1 MTSLFISRTPEA
13 ATGLEQLV
21 LAIDLGTSGCKCAL
35 VSMEGD
41 IRAWAFHGVPL
52 HVSGLSA
59 EQDPEDWWNAFLR
72 GANELL
78 GADLLR
84 RRQVVAVCCSTQSEG
99 TVCVDRNGSALGRA
113 LLWLDKRGADS
124 IKKRMGGG
132 WCNLG
137 GYGPLKLW
145 RSLRLTGG
153 VASLSGMD
161 SAGHMAYILDH
172 DPARYERT
180 HKFLNV
186 LDYMNLRLSGR
197 YCATGDSM
205 LTAWITDNRDP
216 HRIRYDDSLIR
227 ALGIDAG
234 KLPELVGSTEVIGT
248 LQPELA
254 DALGLPHSTPV
265 VAGAVDTSA
274 VAVGATVSDF
284 APHLYLG
291 TSSWV
296 GAHVP
301 FKKSSVRHHIAA
313 VPSAVKGRYLAMAMQ
328 SAAGANLSFLR
339 DKVLYHPDE
348 LLSDEQQPDVY
359 ALLDRIAARV
369 PPGSRGLIYTPWLC
383 GERSPIGDPSLRAG
397 LFNLKLDH
405 SRDDII
411 RAFMEGVAHNT
422 RWMLEPFSQCIGQ
435 SSGVI
440 VATGGGAQSDV
451 WCQIMAD
458 VCGRVIQQP
467 HNPLQ
472 PNSRGAAL
480 IAAVAL
486 KKLQFT
492 DLPALQRPHRLYEPS
507 ALTRRLYD
515 DRFATFKEVRK
526 RLAPLYRRLNPS
538 QETTS

>member
-1 MTSLFISRTPEA
+1 MTSLFLSPEPQT

-21 LAIDLGTSGCKCAL
+21 LAVDLGTSGCKCAL
-35 VSMEGD
+35 VSLEGD
-41 IRAWAFHGVPL
+41 IRAWAFHSVPL
-52 HVSGLSA
+52 YVSGLSA
-59 EQDPEDWWNAFLR
+59 EQEPQDWWDAFIR
-72 GANELL
+72 GASELL
-78 GADLLR
+78 GTDAVR
-84 RRQVVAVCCSTQSEG
+84 RRQVIAVCCSTQSEG
-99 TVCVDRNGSALGRA
+99 TVCVDRDGVAIGRA
-113 LLWLDKRGADS
+113 MLWLDKRGAS
-124 IKKRMGGG
+124 AVKRRMGAGRFG
-132 WCNLG
+132 LS
-137 GYGPLKLW
+137 GYAPLKLW

-161 SAGHMAYILDH
+161 SAGHMAYILDNE
-172 DPARYERT
+172 PLRYERT
-180 HKFLNV
+180 HTFLNV

-197 YCATGDSM
+197 SCATSDSI

-216 HRIRYDDSLIR
+216 HRIRYDDSLVR

-234 KLPELVGSTEVIGT
+234 KLPELVGSTDVIGS
-248 LQPELA
+248 LLPEWA
-254 DALGLPHSTPV
+254 DLLGLSRSTQV

-274 VAVGATVSDF
+274 VAVGAAVSDF
-284 APHLYLG
+284 ASHLYLG

-313 VPSAVKGRYLAMAMQ
+313 VPSAISGRYLALAMQ
-328 SAAGANLSFLR
+328 TAAGANLSFLR

-369 PPGSRGLIYTPWLC
+369 PPGARGLIYTPWLS
-383 GERSPIGDPSLRAG
+383 GERSPVSDPSLRAG
-397 LFNLKLDH
+397 LFNLKLEH
-405 SRDDII
+405 SREDII
-411 RAFMEGVAHNT
+411 RAFMEGVALNT
-422 RWMLEPFSQCIGQ
+422 RWMLEPFSRFLGKPNE
-435 SSGVI
+435 VV

-458 VCGRVIQQP
+458 VTGHVIQQP
-467 HNPLQ
+467 QNPIQ
-472 PNSRGAAL
+472 TNARGAAF

-486 KKLQFT
+486 GKLQFNEVSS
-492 DLPALQRPHRLYEPS
+492 LQRPHRLYEPS
-507 ALTRRLYD
+507 RETRALYD

-538 QETTS
+538 QETAP

>member
-1 MTSLFISRTPEA
+1 MTSLFLSRTPQV

-21 LAIDLGTSGCKCAL
+21 LAVDLGTSGCKCAL
-35 VSMEGD
+35 VSLEGE
-41 IRAWAFHGVPL
+41 IRAWAFHSVPL
-52 HVSGLSA
+52 HVSGLSV
-59 EQDPEDWWNAFLR
+59 EQEPQDWWNAFLR

-78 GADLLR
+78 SADPVR
-84 RRQVVAVCCSTQSEG
+84 RRQVIAVCCSTQGEG
-99 TVCVDRNGSALGRA
+99 TVCVDQDGVAIGRA
-113 LLWLDKRGADS
+113 MLWLDKRGAGAV
-124 IKKRMGGG
+124 KKRMGGG
-132 WCNLG
+132 RFSLA

-161 SAGHMAYILDH
+161 AAGHMAYILDH
-172 DPARYERT
+172 EPQRYERT

-197 YCATGDSM
+197 YCATSDSM

-216 HRIRYDDSLIR
+216 HRIRYDDGLVK
-227 ALGIDAG
+227 ALGIEAG
-234 KLPELVGSTEVIGT
+234 KLPELVRSTDVIGT
-248 LQPELA
+248 LRPELA
-254 DALGLPHSTPV
+254 EMLGLARTTQV

-301 FKKSSVRHHIAA
+301 FKKTSVRHHIAA
-313 VPSAVKGRYLAMAMQ
+313 VPSAVNGRYLAMAMQ

-383 GERSPIGDPSLRAG
+383 GERSPISDPSLRAG
-397 LFNLKLDH
+397 LFNLKLEH
-405 SRDDII
+405 SREDII
-411 RAFMEGVAHNT
+411 RAFMEGVALNT
-422 RWMLEPFSQCIGQ
+422 RWMLEPVARFLGQ
-435 SSGVI
+435 PSVVI
-440 VATGGGAQSDV
+440 VAGGGGAQSEV

-467 HNPLQ
+467 QNAIQ
-472 PNSRGAAL
+472 TNARGAAF

-486 KKLQFT
+486 GKLQFHG
-492 DLPALQRPHRLYEPS
+492 LPSLKRPHRLFEPS
-507 ALTRRLYD
+507 RVTRALYD
-515 DRFATFKEVRK
+515 DQFATFQEVRK
-526 RLAPLYRRLNPS
+526 RLAPLYRRLNPT
-538 QETTS
+538 QETAS